1 MQGGDLF
8 GRLLP
13 WLGGLMVLAVL
24 GGLLMVWT
32 RRMAVGGRASGR
44 PEGFGLDEL
53 RRMVERGEMTAE
65 EYDRARRRMIERV
78 RSAPTARRADPPS
91 GKGR

>member
-8 GRLLP
+8 SRILP
-13 WLGGLMVLAVL
+13 WVGGLMVVAVL

-32 RRMAVGGRASGR
+32 RRMAVGRQAPGQHD
-44 PEGFGLDEL
+44 GFGLDDL
-53 RRMVERGEMTAE
+53 RGMVERGEMTQE
-65 EYDRARRRMIERV
+65 EYDRARRRMVDRV
-78 RSAPTARRADPPS
+78 RSAPGRKEPPS